1 MARLSGC
8 HLDVCDE
15 GEKGMKV
22 FLFGKSV
29 KRGAS
34 DQGRRASKAKF

>member
-1 MARLSGC
+1 MAGLSGC
-8 HLDVCDE
+8 HLDAHD
-15 GEKGMKV
+15 GEKGMKA

-34 DQGRRASKAKF
+34 NQGRRASKAEF

>member
-8 HLDVCDE
+8 HLDVYDE
-15 GEKGMKV
+15 GEKGMKI

-29 KRGAS
+29 KRCAS
-34 DQGRRASKAKF
+34 NQGRKASKAKF